1 MLSCIA
7 IFPVEKG
14 LFYHEWKSSA
24 RQSVGTF
31 LLAYTVQEA
40 AASIVAS
47 LVSLFLYCLLRILH
61 WLWWIAQ
68 LFSLVMVFGIGLQHT
83 GRIFVEFWFTIFC
96 LLSTGESVGVS
107 TGEVIVSSKYLF
119 FRLQVIFSTFS
130 NNGGLTVSLVSAGI
144 TLLSQLNG
152 IISVTLPTWLSVIGW

>member
-1 MLSCIA
+1 MLACIA

-40 AASIVAS
+40 AASVVAS
-47 LVSLFLYCLLRILH
+47 LVSPFHHFFRARDTNIG
-61 WLWWIAQ
+61 IIQ

-83 GRIFVEFWFTIFC
+83 ARIFLEFWFTIFC
-96 LLSTGESVGVS
+96 LLSTGESVGVRTS
-107 TGEVIVSSKYLF
+107 ISIMSSPCTDYFLS
-119 FRLQVIFSTFS
+119 RLSFPHSR
-130 NNGGLTVSLVSAGI
+130 I
-144 TLLSQLNG
+144 TED
-152 IISVTLPTWLSVIGW
+152 